1 MEAFV
6 VEDQDLGVEA
16 LVASVEVLVLENWE
30 CLLGQLLPF

>member
-6 VEDQDLGVEA
+6 EEDQDLGVEA

-30 CLLGQLLPF
+30 GLLELLLPS